1 MNVLSN
7 QSFLS
12 VAQEQVC
19 PSQEP
24 FEFIKTFFN
33 TMFTLNK
40 QVLDPVS
47 SWIDENDEAFQEL
60 VCHVDDERGRIWRAV
75 DKHSTLHAGLNT
87 LSSINGIIN
96 QNLIQ
101 SDNEP
106 IMRGLIQNLYDQF
119 SAYITSSGHL
129 TQGWTQ
135 AWRLCTTN
143 WDLGSLE
150 DPQEEP
156 DEDDRDDWLP
166 RYQVYTKP
174 DSSISSLRGL
184 ERVLDSEGWEAAYDG
199 PVVKGYV
206 VDLNIMQA
214 LLPNTM
220 PFVDKTFRFVWEGPG
235 DSSKPTESESQAG
248 VEFKPFGFERFTSG
262 GASWNTSA
270 GNGQDLGGDRKHQ
283 AFDPSSWPA
292 PTGSERMSRPA
303 GSHLKSL
310 SQQKGQDL
318 RSFDYYTYA
327 EPRGEG
333 SWIFVM
339 DTGFD
344 LTHPVCILQHP
355 LFTNCVIYQQC

>member
-1 MNVLSN
+1 M
-7 QSFLS
+7 
-12 VAQEQVC
+12 AQEQVC

-33 TMFTLNK
+33 TMFTLNR
-40 QVLDPVS
+40 QVLDPIN

-60 VCHVDDERGRIWRAV
+60 VCHIDDHSGRIWRAV
-75 DKHSTLHAGLNT
+75 EKHSTLHAGLNT

-96 QNLIQ
+96 LDSVHSNNEAVIRSLIQ
-101 SDNEP
+101 S
-106 IMRGLIQNLYDQF
+106 LYDRF
-119 SAYITSSGHL
+119 SAYIASSGHL

-143 WDLGSLE
+143 WDRESLE

-166 RYQVYTKP
+166 RYQVFTKP

-199 PVVKGYV
+199 KVLKCYV

-220 PFVDKTFRFVWEGPG
+220 HFVDDTFRFVWEGTGTGTGTVKNPTFTG
-235 DSSKPTESESQAG
+235 SKFQRDLELEPFDFEKFVSAAASGNTSESLQKG
-248 VEFKPFGFERFTSG
+248 LDGY
-262 GASWNTSA
+262 
-270 GNGQDLGGDRKHQ
+270 RKDQ
-283 AFDPSSWPA
+283 NFDPASFPA
-292 PTGSERMSRPA
+292 PTGSERMPA
-303 GSHLKSL
+303 PVGHYLKSL

-318 RSFDYYTYA
+318 GSFEYYTYA

-333 SWIFVM
+333 SWIFII
-339 DTGFD
+339 DSGFD
-344 LTHPVCILQHP
+344 TTHEVCVWQRL
-355 LFTNCVIYQQC
+355 LLTNCTVSEQC

>member
-1 MNVLSN
+1 M
-7 QSFLS
+7 
-12 VAQEQVC
+12 AQEQVC
-19 PSQEP
+19 PSQQP

-33 TMFTLNK
+33 TMFTLNR

-60 VCHVDDERGRIWRAV
+60 VCHIDDGSGRIWRAV
-75 DKHSTLHAGLNT
+75 EKHSTLHAGLNT

-96 QNLIQ
+96 RSLIQ
-101 SDNEP
+101 SNDETV
-106 IMRGLIQNLYDQF
+106 MKGLVQSLYDRF
-119 SAYITSSGHL
+119 ASYIASSGHL

-143 WDLGSLE
+143 WDRGSLE

-166 RYQVYTKP
+166 RYQVFTKP

-184 ERVLDSEGWEAAYDG
+184 ERVLDGKGWETAYDG
-199 PVVKGYV
+199 KVFKCYV

-220 PFVDKTFRFVWEGPG
+220 HFVDDTFRFVWEGTLNNPEFTG
-235 DSSKPTESESQAG
+235 SKFQTD
-248 VEFKPFGFERFTSG
+248 VELEPFDFEKFISA
-262 GASWNTSA
+262 GASGNTNESLQQ
-270 GNGQDLGGDRKHQ
+270 GLNSDGKDQN
-283 AFDPSSWPA
+283 FDPASFPA
-292 PTGSERMSRPA
+292 PTGSERMSTPV
-303 GSHLKSL
+303 GHYLKSL

-318 RSFDYYTYA
+318 GSSEYYTYA

-333 SWIFVM
+333 SWIFVI
-339 DTGFD
+339 DSGFD
-344 LTHPVCILQHP
+344 TTHEVCVLKQ
-355 LFTNCVIYQQC
+355 LLLTNCTINEQC